1 MKNLRK
7 LVLSF
12 ICISVLAAC
21 SSGSKTEKK
30 ELIIG
35 LDNTFAPMGF
45 KDKDDQLVG
54 FDVELATEVG
64 KIIDKTFAFQNIDW
78 DLKESELSSSNIDLI
93 WNGYTI
99 TEKRKEKVLF
109 TEPYLDNR
117 QLIITLAENDINS
130 KDDLSDKT
138 VSVQKNSSAYE
149 AVMKESDL
157 VEKLSGSA
165 LVLFDTNNDCFMDLE
180 TKRSDAIVVDETLAR
195 YYMRQQKNPDLYKV
209 LSEDFGEE
217 EYAIG
222 LRKSDKE
229 LCESINKAI
238 ETLKENGK
246 FDAIKSKWFK

>member
-12 ICISVLAAC
+12 ICISVLVAC

-64 KIIDKTFAFQNIDW
+64 KIIDKTFTFQNIDW